1 MNINSTIF
9 LQIVVFLILAWFT
22 MKYVWPPIAQ
32 ALDERAAKIAEGLT
46 AADKAKTE
54 LAAANRKVEAELTQ
68 SRTEAASMVADA
80 EKRGAGI
87 VDEAKEKAQIEADKI
102 VAAAKEEAQQQLVK
116 AKEELRERVGAL
128 AVKGAEQILR
138 KEVDASAHAD
148 MLQRLKEEL

>member
-9 LQIVVFLILAWFT
+9 IQIAVFLILAWFT
-22 MKYVWPPIAQ
+22 MKFVWPPIAQ

-68 SRTEAASMVADA
+68 SRTEAAAMVSDA

-87 VDEAKEKAQIEADKI
+87 VDEAKRRAQEEADKI
-102 VAAAKEEAQQQLVK
+102 IAAAQEEAQQQMIR
-116 AKEELRERVGAL
+116 AKEELRERVGVL

-138 KEVDASAHAD
+138 KEVNASVHAD

>member
-9 LQIVVFLILAWFT
+9 IQIVVFLILALFT
-22 MKYVWPPIAQ
+22 MKFVWPPIAR

-54 LAAANRKVEAELTQ
+54 LAAASRKVEAELTQ
-68 SRTEAASMVADA
+68 SRTEAAAMVSDA

-87 VDEAKEKAQIEADKI
+87 VEEAKRKAQNEADKI
-102 VAAAKEEAQQQLVK
+102 IAAAQEEAQQQMVR
-116 AKEELRERVGAL
+116 AREELRERVGVL

-138 KEVDASAHAD
+138 REVDASAHAD
-148 MLQRLKEEL
+148 MLQGLKAEL

>member
-1 MNINSTIF
+1 MSINSTIF
-9 LQIVVFLILAWFT
+9 IQIIVFLILAWFT
-22 MKYVWPPIAQ
+22 MKFVWPPIAR

-68 SRTEAASMVADA
+68 SRTEAAAMVTDA
-80 EKRGAGI
+80 EKRGTGI
-87 VDEAKEKAQIEADKI
+87 VEEAKRKAQDEADKI
-102 VAAAKEEAQQQLVK
+102 IAAAREEAQQQMVR
-116 AKEELRERVGAL
+116 AREELRERVGVL

-148 MLQRLKEEL
+148 MLQSLKAEL

>member
-80 EKRGAGI
+80 EKRGASI
-87 VDEAKEKAQIEADKI
+87 VDDAKERAQVEADKI